1 MKLLFVFYVPS
12 GGVETLNR
20 QRCFALQQQGI
31 QCELLYLQDG
41 EGKKNNVNT
50 PIHITNKDFE
60 IKAILE
66 RGLFDAVIVCS
77 DHTFLPRLKKIGYSG
92 KIIYEIQGLGT
103 KIEANKWLRNAQNII
118 TLNADALLFP
128 QTSHLKELCIKYFP
142 HTPKFCFHNCFD
154 TENFTYLASQ
164 KEESPIIGWVGR
176 LELNKNWRGFI
187 ELANL
192 ISKQDSSIH
201 FWIFEDATLAS
212 PKERREF
219 QLLVASYGLTN
230 KLTIRSNVPH
240 SQMAN
245 YYSRIGDSGGFLC
258 STSKVEGFGYAIVEA
273 LSCRCPV
280 LTTDSDG
287 VRSFIM
293 HEQTGLF
300 FNEDQL
306 NKAVNQAFV
315 LMKNKLLRERIRSAG
330 LSYVQEHLSPLVYS
344 TNFVQMMNDL
354 GVQK

>member
-41 EGKKNNVNT
+41 EGKKNNVAT
-50 PIHITNKDFE
+50 PIHVTNKNHE
-60 IKAILE
+60 IKSVLE
-66 RGLFDAVIVCS
+66 KGQFDAVIVCS
-77 DHTFLPRLKKIGYSG
+77 DHFFLPRLKKLGYSG
-92 KIIYEIQGLGT
+92 KIIYEVQGLGS
-103 KIEANKWLRNAQNII
+103 KVEANNWLRNAQNII
-118 TLNADALLFP
+118 TSNADALLFP
-128 QTSHLKELCIKYFP
+128 QTSHLKELCTNYFP
-142 HTPKFCFHNCFD
+142 NKPKYCFHNCFD
-154 TENFTYLASQ
+154 TKNFTYVDT
-164 KEESPIIGWVGR
+164 KEEGAPIIGWVGR
-176 LELNKNWRGFI
+176 LEPNKNWRGFV

-192 ISKQDSSIH
+192 ISKRNPSIQ

-212 PKERREF
+212 PKERSDF
-219 QLLVASYGLTN
+219 KLLIASYGLTN

-240 SQMAN
+240 SQMAS
-245 YYSRIGDSGGFLC
+245 YYSKIGDSGGFLC

-273 LSCRCPV
+273 ISCRCPV

-287 VRSFIM
+287 VRSFIV

-300 FNEDQL
+300 YEENQL
-306 NKAVNQAFV
+306 NKAVNQAFDLMNNKV
-315 LMKNKLLRERIRSAG
+315 LRDRIRSAG
-330 LSYVQEHLSPLVYS
+330 LSYIQEHLSPLVYS
-344 TNFVQMMNDL
+344 TNFVKMMNDL